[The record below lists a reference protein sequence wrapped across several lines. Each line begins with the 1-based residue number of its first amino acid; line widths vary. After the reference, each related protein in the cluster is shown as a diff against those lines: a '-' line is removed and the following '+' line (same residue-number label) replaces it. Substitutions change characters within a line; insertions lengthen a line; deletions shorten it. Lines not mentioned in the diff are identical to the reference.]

1 MKKLIERQTIGDNIK
16 AYNAYQ
22 QFGKLLDE
30 LELRQLP
37 DETISL
43 LNQEI
48 EQLNALDLVD
58 SYFLKSLRRSE
69 SKIIKFIEKK
79 HKIATKNYYRRQW
92 VSLGIAGFGIPLGVA
107 VGLSLGNMGMIG
119 LGFPIGM
126 AIGIGV
132 GSNLDKKAFEEGR
145 QLDFEIK

>member
-1 MKKLIERQTIGDNIK
+1 MKKLIERHTIGDNIK

-22 QFGKLLDE
+22 QFGKLIDA

-37 DETISL
+37 GETISL
-43 LNQEI
+43 LNHEI
-48 EQLNALDLVD
+48 EQLNAIEVLD
-58 SYFLKSLRRSE
+58 SSFLKAIKRSE
-69 SKIIKFIEKK
+69 NKIVKYIEKN
-79 HKIATKNYYRRQW
+79 HKIVPKNHYRKLW
-92 VSLGIAGFGIPLGVA
+92 MIMGISGFGIPLGVA

-132 GSNLDKKAFEEGR
+132 GSKMDKKALEEGR
-145 QLDFEIK
+145 QLDLELR

>member
-1 MKKLIERQTIGDNIK
+1 MKELIERPTIGDNIK

-22 QFGKLLDE
+22 QFGKLIDA

-37 DETISL
+37 VETISL

-48 EQLNALDLVD
+48 EQLNAIEVLDSSFVKAI
-58 SYFLKSLRRSE
+58 KSSE
-69 SKIIKFIEKK
+69 TKVVKYLEKN
-79 HKIATKNYYRRQW
+79 HKIVPQNHYRKHW
-92 VSLGIAGFGIPLGVA
+92 MIMGISGFGIPLGVA

-126 AIGIGV
+126 AVGIGV
-132 GSNLDKKAFEEGR
+132 GSKMDKKAFEEGR
-145 QLDFEIK
+145 QLELEIM

>member
-16 AYNAYQ
+16 AFNAYQ
-22 QFGKLLDE
+22 QFGKLIDA

-37 DETISL
+37 GETISF

-48 EQLNALDLVD
+48 EQLNAIEVSD
-58 SYFLKSLRRSE
+58 SSFVKAIKRSE
-69 SKIIKFIEKK
+69 NKVVKFIEKK
-79 HKIATKNYYRRQW
+79 HKIVPKNYYRKLW
-92 VSLGIAGFGIPLGVA
+92 MIMGISGFGIPLGVA

-132 GSNLDKKAFEEGR
+132 GSNLDKKALMEGR